1 MRARRRRN
9 LISSRGAPVA
19 SALRAVHP
27 ANNDSFWPLP
37 LGSHA
42 AGCVNCQQWDLCVG
56 PSAAVRRFSEDFLR
70 RWRSE
75 DVSSEESTLPPV
87 LIARSRGCFHEV
99 VNFCH
104 DISPADRTLPHSSSY
119 LDTQNCCAIQICAA
133 RSKAAPIR
141 EIGRNR
147 AASRN
152 LMFECM
158 VRIRLNPSRVVR
170 PQHAPPVESLI
181 QHQTEHWSIKH
192 ITDLVVAEIDQ
203 FSPEGSQRVLARVL
217 NIDPLKSQG

>member
-42 AGCVNCQQWDLCVG
+42 PAALTASNGICVSVQARQSGDSAKTFFGVG
-56 PSAAVRRFSEDFLR
+56 E
-70 RWRSE
+70 SE
-75 DVSSEESTLPPV
+75 DVSSEESILPPV

-119 LDTQNCCAIQICAA
+119 LDTQNGCAIQICAG

-147 AASRN
+147 AVSRN

-203 FSPEGSQRVLARVL
+203 FSPE
-217 NIDPLKSQG
+217 